1 MIINI
6 ALFILNVKNDNLF
19 QGDIMDEKRIRVILG
34 SRIMQRRKQLC
45 IKQSELAEKIGV
57 SNNQI
62 SNIENGKSFP
72 KLGNFIFIC
81 NILNCNADYFLSGIL
96 KDSVVENITDMLS
109 TLSVEEQKTVWQLL
123 DCYIHR
129 EDNERM

>member
-1 MIINI
+1 
-6 ALFILNVKNDNLF
+6 
-19 QGDIMDEKRIRVILG
+19 MDEKRIRIILG

-45 IKQSELAEKIGV
+45 IKQAELAEKIGV

-72 KLGNFIFIC
+72 KLGNFICIC

-109 TLSVEEQKTVWQLL
+109 SLSVEEQKTLWRLL

-129 EDNERM
+129 EDNGKI

>member
-1 MIINI
+1 
-6 ALFILNVKNDNLF
+6 
-19 QGDIMDEKRIRVILG
+19 MDEKRIRIIVG

-72 KLGNFIFIC
+72 KLGNFICIC

-109 TLSVEEQKTVWQLL
+109 SLSVEEQKTVWRLL

-129 EDNERM
+129 NDNGKI

>member
-1 MIINI
+1 
-6 ALFILNVKNDNLF
+6 
-19 QGDIMDEKRIRVILG
+19 
-34 SRIMQRRKQLC
+34 MQRRKQLC
-45 IKQSELAEKIGV
+45 IKQAELAEKIGV

-72 KLGNFIFIC
+72 KLGNFICIC

-109 TLSVEEQKTVWQLL
+109 SLSVEEQKTLCRLL

-129 EDNERM
+129 EDNGKI

>member
-1 MIINI
+1 
-6 ALFILNVKNDNLF
+6 
-19 QGDIMDEKRIRVILG
+19 MDEKRIRIIVG

-72 KLGNFIFIC
+72 KLGNFICIC
-81 NILNCNADYFLSGIL
+81 KILNCNADYFLSGIL
-96 KDSVVENITDMLS
+96 KDSVVENITDMFS
-109 TLSVEEQKTVWQLL
+109 SLSVEEQKTVWNLL

-129 EDNERM
+129 KDNGKI

>member
-1 MIINI
+1 
-6 ALFILNVKNDNLF
+6 
-19 QGDIMDEKRIRVILG
+19 MDEKRIRIIVG

-72 KLGNFIFIC
+72 KLGNFISIC

-96 KDSVVENITDMLS
+96 KDSVVENITDMFS
-109 TLSVEEQKTVWQLL
+109 SLSVEEQKTVWNLL

-129 EDNERM
+129 KDSGKI

>member
-1 MIINI
+1 
-6 ALFILNVKNDNLF
+6 
-19 QGDIMDEKRIRVILG
+19 MDEKRIRIIVG
-34 SRIMQRRKQLC
+34 FRIMQRRKQLC

-72 KLGNFIFIC
+72 KLGNFICIC

-109 TLSVEEQKTVWQLL
+109 SLSVEEQKTVWRLL

-129 EDNERM
+129 NDNGKI

>member
-1 MIINI
+1 
-6 ALFILNVKNDNLF
+6 
-19 QGDIMDEKRIRVILG
+19 MDEKRIRIIVG

-72 KLGNFIFIC
+72 KLGNFICIC

-109 TLSVEEQKTVWQLL
+109 SLSVEEQKTVRRLL

-129 EDNERM
+129 NDNGKI

>member
-1 MIINI
+1 
-6 ALFILNVKNDNLF
+6 
-19 QGDIMDEKRIRVILG
+19 MDEKRIRIIVG

-72 KLGNFIFIC
+72 KLGNFICIC

-96 KDSVVENITDMLS
+96 KDSVVENITDMFS
-109 TLSVEEQKTVWQLL
+109 SLSVEEQKTVWNLL

-129 EDNERM
+129 KDNGKI

>member
-1 MIINI
+1 
-6 ALFILNVKNDNLF
+6 
-19 QGDIMDEKRIRVILG
+19 MDEKRIRIIVG

-72 KLGNFIFIC
+72 KLGNFICIC

-96 KDSVVENITDMLS
+96 KDSVVENITDMFS
-109 TLSVEEQKTVWQLL
+109 SLSVEEQKTVWNLL

-129 EDNERM
+129 NDNGKI

>member
-1 MIINI
+1 
-6 ALFILNVKNDNLF
+6 
-19 QGDIMDEKRIRVILG
+19 MDEKRIRIIVG

-72 KLGNFIFIC
+72 KLGNFICIC

-96 KDSVVENITDMLS
+96 KDSVVENITDMFS
-109 TLSVEEQKTVWQLL
+109 SLSVEEQKTVWNLL

-129 EDNERM
+129 KDSGKI

>member
-1 MIINI
+1 
-6 ALFILNVKNDNLF
+6 
-19 QGDIMDEKRIRVILG
+19 MDEKRIRIIVG

-72 KLGNFIFIC
+72 KLGNFICIC

-109 TLSVEEQKTVWQLL
+109 SLSVEEQKTVWRLL

-129 EDNERM
+129 KDNGKI

>member
-1 MIINI
+1 
-6 ALFILNVKNDNLF
+6 
-19 QGDIMDEKRIRVILG
+19 MDEKRIRIIVG

-72 KLGNFIFIC
+72 KLGNFICIC

-96 KDSVVENITDMLS
+96 KDSVVENIADMFS
-109 TLSVEEQKTVWQLL
+109 SLSVEEQKTVWNLL

-129 EDNERM
+129 KDSGKI